1 MIMQLLAIAAL
12 VTWAVSTALVFSN
25 QPLWDPL
32 AGRVVRSVLFG
43 LLITF
48 VIFVVTGTL
57 VALGSIA
64 LGVQW

>member
-12 VTWAVSTALVFSN
+12 VTWAVSTVFCFS
-25 QPLWDPL
+25 
-32 AGRVVRSVLFG
+32 AEHRKIHIAAKSAMSVVIGFVM
-43 LLITF
+43 TV
-48 VIFVVTGTL
+48 VIFVMTGTL